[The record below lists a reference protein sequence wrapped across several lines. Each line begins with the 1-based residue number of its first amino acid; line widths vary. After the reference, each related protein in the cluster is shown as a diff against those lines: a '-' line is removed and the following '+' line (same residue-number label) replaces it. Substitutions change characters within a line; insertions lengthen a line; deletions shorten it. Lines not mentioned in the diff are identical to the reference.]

1 MLVCCIELQDQ
12 YSFRFSPWPVQ
23 AQTLQW
29 TLGPGWG
36 IEADE
41 GILARIKNSVFQCE
55 KEKKASC
62 PARKCAFGEFSS
74 KETFCTSGSQRNKI
88 ETELSVGP
96 IF

>member
-12 YSFRFSPWPVQ
+12 YRFRFSAWPVQ

-41 GILARIKNSVFQCE
+41 GILAKIKNNIFQCE
-55 KEKKASC
+55 KETRLHVQQEIVLLGSFPLKKLSALQVL
-62 PARKCAFGEFSS
+62 
-74 KETFCTSGSQRNKI
+74 KEIK
-88 ETELSVGP
+88 
-96 IF
+96 